1 MRILLLLI
9 GLLLLGA
16 AGAEPPRTALESAY
30 QAARKT
36 YRAHHYDDAVQMLE
50 ALLRTHA
57 DCARCAHLLGKAY
70 GRLAQRANWL
80 SAMDLARKTCSAL
93 ELAVRLGL
101 DDEGAIED
109 LARYYRAAP
118 AFLGGG
124 QDKAKVLEQRLRAL
138 QLKRAG

>member
-1 MRILLLLI
+1 MRTFLLLI
-9 GLLLLGA
+9 GLSIIGNA
-16 AGAEPPRTALESAY
+16 HAEPPSDALETSY

-36 YRAHHYDDAVQMLE
+36 YRAHHYEDAVRMLE
-50 ALLRTHA
+50 ALLRSDA

-93 ELAVRLGL
+93 ELAVRLGP
-101 DDEGAIED
+101 DDERAIED
-109 LARYYRAAP
+109 LLRYYRAAP

-124 QDKAKVLEQRLRAL
+124 QDKAKVLEQRLRKL
-138 QLKRAG
+138 QSKRG